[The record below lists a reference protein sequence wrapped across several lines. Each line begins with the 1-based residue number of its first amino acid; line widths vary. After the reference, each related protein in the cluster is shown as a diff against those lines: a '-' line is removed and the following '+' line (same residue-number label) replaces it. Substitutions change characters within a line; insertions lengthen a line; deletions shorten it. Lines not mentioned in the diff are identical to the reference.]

1 MDESWKRYAKKEV
14 IHKKPHFVWFHLYE
28 MPRIGGEWE
37 MTVNR
42 HGVSFGGDENILGL
56 DCSDGRTA
64 LWTY

>member
-1 MDESWKRYAKKEV
+1 
-14 IHKKPHFVWFHLYE
+14 

-64 LWTY
+64 L